1 MSKKRNIN
9 RAATFDAIMKRS
21 KEEIAD
27 QLAGILMLL
36 YHNIPGELDTYSH
49 GWNDSRKAIRITFQ
63 CDDWVIREYK
73 K

>member
-1 MSKKRNIN
+1 MSKIRNIN

-21 KEEIAD
+21 KEDIAD

-36 YHNIPGELDTYSH
+36 YHEFQCEDRIFSA
-49 GWNDSRKAIRITFQ
+49 GWNGSRKAIRDLFET
-63 CDDWVIREYK
+63 DHWVIREYK

>member
-1 MSKKRNIN
+1 MSKIRNIN
-9 RAATFDAIMKRS
+9 RAATFDAIMKRN
-21 KEEIAD
+21 KEDIAD

-36 YHNIPGELDTYSH
+36 YHEFQSENIIYSA
-49 GWNDSRKAIRITFQ
+49 GWNGSRKAIRELFQ